1 MTWFLQ
7 GGRHGLAL
15 PMSSNGV
22 PQAHGD
28 CEHDCRPP
36 SITSGVAKALPL
48 IKKAKCLWS
57 LYGISDPSWEQML
70 VIAGHR
76 ETIKAIRE
84 NPESTHAI
92 VTYLPGAPNVVG
104 VTIVARDG
112 ALDELMTLLR
122 LVISSSDLEY
132 LLTLD
137 FLGFREPEAQAEMPS
152 IHEWMSNDFLSRR
165 SYVTSLVGATVRPK
179 ALL

>member
-7 GGRHGLAL
+7 GGRQGLAL
-15 PMSSNGV
+15 SVGANGV

-28 CEHDCRPP
+28 CEHDCRPAA
-36 SITSGVAKALPL
+36 ITAGVAKALPL

-76 ETIKAIRE
+76 ETIKAIRKTS
-84 NPESTHAI
+84 ESTHAI
-92 VTYLPGAPNVVG
+92 ITYLPGAPNVVG
-104 VTIVARDG
+104 VTIVACDG
-112 ALDELMTLLR
+112 ALNELMKLFR
-122 LVISSSDLEY
+122 PVISSSDLEY
-132 LLTLD
+132 LLTLE
-137 FLGFREPEAQAEMPS
+137 FPGFREPEAQGEIPS
-152 IHEWMSNDFLSRR
+152 VHEWMSDDILSRR

-179 ALL
+179 DPS